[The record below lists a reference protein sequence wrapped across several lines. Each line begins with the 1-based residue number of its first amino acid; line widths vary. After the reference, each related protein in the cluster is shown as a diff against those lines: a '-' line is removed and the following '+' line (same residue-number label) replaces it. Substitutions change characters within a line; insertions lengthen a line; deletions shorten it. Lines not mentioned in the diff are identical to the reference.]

1 MLDLLILC
9 LLVASVAW
17 IVAIIVAAVRSED
30 RTVPTE
36 PLILLLVAAVLV
48 LLGAGVPLFFG
59 GVGSQV
65 ATVLVLAFGGAI
77 LRRLA

>member
-17 IVAIIVAAVRSED
+17 LIAIVVEAI
-30 RTVPTE
+30 RTKEVSSE
-36 PLILLLVAAVLV
+36 PLILLLMAAILV
-48 LLGAGVPLFFG
+48 LLGASVPLFFG
-59 GVGSQV
+59 GVGSQ
-65 ATVLVLAFGGAI
+65 AASVLVLAFGGAI

>member
-17 IVAIIVAAVRSED
+17 IVAIIVGVVRSEE
-30 RTVPTE
+30 RSVPAE
-36 PLILLLVAAVLV
+36 PLILLLVASILVLV
-48 LLGAGVPLFFG
+48 GAGVPLFFG

>member
-17 IVAIIVAAVRSED
+17 LIAIEVEAI
-30 RTVPTE
+30 RTKEVSSE
-36 PLILLLVAAVLV
+36 PLILLLMAAILV
-48 LLGAGVPLFFG
+48 LLGASVPLFFG
-59 GVGSQV
+59 GVGSQ
-65 ATVLVLAFGGAI
+65 AASVLVLAFGGAI

>member
-17 IVAIIVAAVRSED
+17 LVAIVVEAI
-30 RTVPTE
+30 RTKEVSSE
-36 PLILLLVAAVLV
+36 PLILLLVAAILV
-48 LLGAGVPLFFG
+48 LLGASVPLFFG
-59 GVGSQV
+59 GVGSQA

-77 LRRLA
+77 LRRLT

>member
-17 IVAIIVAAVRSED
+17 LVAIVVEAI
-30 RTVPTE
+30 RTKEVSSE
-36 PLILLLVAAVLV
+36 PLILLLMAAVLV
-48 LLGAGVPLFFG
+48 LLGASVPLVFG
-59 GVGSQV
+59 GVGSQ
-65 ATVLVLAFGGAI
+65 AASVLVLAFGGAI

>member
-17 IVAIIVAAVRSED
+17 IVAIIVGVVRSEE
-30 RTVPTE
+30 RSVPAE
-36 PLILLLVAAVLV
+36 PLILLLVASILVLV
-48 LLGAGVPLFFG
+48 GAGVPLPFG
-59 GVGSQV
+59 GVAAQLAS
-65 ATVLVLAFGGAI
+65 VLVLAFGGAI

>member
-17 IVAIIVAAVRSED
+17 LIAIVVEAI
-30 RTVPTE
+30 RTKEVSSE
-36 PLILLLVAAVLV
+36 PLILLLVAAILV
-48 LLGAGVPLFFG
+48 LLGASVPLFFG
-59 GVGSQV
+59 GVGSQA

-77 LRRLA
+77 LRRLT